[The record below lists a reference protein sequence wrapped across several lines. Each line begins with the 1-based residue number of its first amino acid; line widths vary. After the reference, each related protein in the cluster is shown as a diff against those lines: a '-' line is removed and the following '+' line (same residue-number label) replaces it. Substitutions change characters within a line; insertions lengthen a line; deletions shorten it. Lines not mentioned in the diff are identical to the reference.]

1 MMVAM
6 RSSHPIFLLPFL
18 SLLCNIV
25 YALPFSSLLSLQLQ
39 NTTIAT
45 AITTNESFLIP
56 TLTTPFN
63 AGRSVECFAPGT
75 PQANSVIVEDC
86 DVALEM
92 ILRDPAGAM
101 GMTKFSHTPHMFE
114 YGVPVHWYVL
124 KNVITRY
131 ITMLPKGMK
140 D

>member
-6 RSSHPIFLLPFL
+6 RSSHPILLLPFL

-25 YALPFSSLLSLQLQ
+25 YALPFSSLPSLQLQ

-45 AITTNESFLIP
+45 AITINESFLIP
-56 TLTTPFN
+56 TLTNPFN

-101 GMTKFSHTPHMFE
+101 GMTKFSHTPRMFE
-114 YGVPVHWYVL
+114 YGVPVHWYVP
-124 KNVITRY
+124 KIVIPDISRRR
-131 ITMLPKGMK
+131 PAG
-140 D
+140 